1 MKKASVFL
9 TRLLLAGSFMLFG
22 MKPIFSDGQN
32 IKESA
37 QRIITGFYSGGA
49 DFSALQKDA
58 VKLAE
63 AAENIKTQDDS
74 GTTATGF
81 SETSFSAS
89 QFSFE
94 DEILVYTAV
103 STLMPALDSDS
114 ALFFKEKIMKFEK
127 RTKPLVSKTKDENIL
142 HLYSNYLY
150 SKLSWETFT
159 YGIIETLPVL
169 YQKNVL
175 FNRSEKSLLDM
186 ALWYISASVL
196 VSNPSASV
204 WNSFILSQEKFI
216 GTLDLAETEFFNACI
231 NYSMFYMKNLDT
243 EKGFY
248 YLNLAKNVF
257 PDSMLI
263 AIIETNYKKGK
274 VGW

>member
-22 MKPIFSDGQN
+22 TNPVFSYGQN

-37 QRIITGFYSGGA
+37 QRIITGFYSGGT
-49 DFSALQKDA
+49 DFSVLQKDA

-63 AAENIKTQDDS
+63 AAENIKTKDDS

-81 SETSFSAS
+81 SVNEFSER

-94 DEILVYTAV
+94 DEILVYTAF
-103 STLMPALDSDS
+103 STLIPALDSDS
-114 ALFFKEKIMKFEK
+114 ALFFKEKIKNFEK
-127 RTKPLVSKTKDENIL
+127 RAKPLISKTKDENIL

-150 SKLSWETFT
+150 SKLSWEKAN

-169 YQKNVL
+169 YQKNAL

-204 WNSFILSQEKFI
+204 WNSFILSQEKFV
-216 GTLDLAETEFFNACI
+216 GTLELTETEFFNACI

>member
-9 TRLLLAGSFMLFG
+9 TRLLLAGSFMFFG
-22 MKPIFSDGQN
+22 TNPVFSDGQN

-37 QRIITGFYSGGA
+37 HRIITGFYSGGT
-49 DFSALQKDA
+49 DFSVLQKDA
-58 VKLAE
+58 EKLAE
-63 AAENIKTQDDS
+63 DAENIKTKDDS
-74 GTTATGF
+74 GNAAAGF
-81 SETSFSAS
+81 SVNEFSES
-89 QFSFE
+89 HFSFE
-94 DEILVYTAV
+94 DEILVYTAL
-103 STLMPALDSDS
+103 STLIPALDSDS
-114 ALFFKEKIMKFEK
+114 ALFFKEKIRNFEK
-127 RTKPLVSKTKDENIL
+127 RAKPLVSKTKDENIL

-150 SKLSWETFT
+150 SKLSWEKAN

-169 YQKNVL
+169 YQKNAL

-196 VSNPSASV
+196 VSNPSSSV

-216 GTLDLAETEFFNACI
+216 GTLDLTETEFFNVCI

>member
-1 MKKASVFL
+1 M
-9 TRLLLAGSFMLFG
+9 
-22 MKPIFSDGQN
+22 
-32 IKESA
+32 
-37 QRIITGFYSGGA
+37 
-49 DFSALQKDA
+49 
-58 VKLAE
+58 
-63 AAENIKTQDDS
+63 
-74 GTTATGF
+74 
-81 SETSFSAS
+81 
-89 QFSFE
+89 
-94 DEILVYTAV
+94 
-103 STLMPALDSDS
+103 
-114 ALFFKEKIMKFEK
+114 
-127 RTKPLVSKTKDENIL
+127 
-142 HLYSNYLY
+142 
-150 SKLSWETFT
+150 
-159 YGIIETLPVL
+159 L
-169 YQKNVL
+169 YQKNAL

-204 WNSFILSQEKFI
+204 WNSFILNQEKFV
-216 GTLDLAETEFFNACI
+216 GTLELTETEFFNVCI

>member
-37 QRIITGFYSGGA
+37 QRIITGFYSGGV
-49 DFSALQKDA
+49 DFSVLQKDA

-94 DEILVYTAV
+94 DEILVFTAV